1 MDEALHHRRPRSP
14 HSVFFNFPL
23 DVSNEHLRTPRAT
36 CNSPTALHSLG
47 GSELMTAVT
56 YRPIAR

>member
-36 CNSPTALHSLG
+36 CNSPTALHPLG
-47 GSELMTAVT
+47 VSELMTEVT
-56 YRPIAR
+56 YRPIAH